1 MVPSLLPPANHK
13 PRSNAVLSLLGQVNT
28 ALKALKSSDD
38 MATVPYV
45 KLQKQCKAMDSTI
58 QQQLFIL
65 NIALQT
71 FKLVSNCL
79 DYLNKALGPSDINKT
94 SDLLNDP
101 QVAPKIVNFNS
112 NIEFMGPP
120 SDNSHSAMSSVR
132 EVVAL

>member
-1 MVPSLLPPANHK
+1 MVPSLLPSANHK
-13 PRSNAVLSLLGQVNT
+13 PRSDAVLSLLGQANT

-38 MATVPYV
+38 MATIFYV
-45 KLQKQCKAMDSTI
+45 KLQKQCKAMASTI

-79 DYLNKALGPSDINKT
+79 DYLNKALSPSDINKT

-101 QVAPKIVNFNS
+101 QVAPK
-112 NIEFMGPP
+112 
-120 SDNSHSAMSSVR
+120 DSVR
-132 EVVAL
+132 FR